1 VATLADGA
9 WCSTP
14 SGSVQLLPAEFRI
27 WLRRML
33 QLEEQSFASAVEAWA
48 ELEQVLH
55 SGDNMGSFAAFEAF
69 MAEYTREAARDAEQA
84 APAGAARPASAAVDV
99 KQAAEAPAASAA
111 KTPSVV
117 TMTPPVA
124 SAPEPSTTPSPA
136 AAPEG
141 RVTAGDPAASSDV
154 MDKPAPAKSRVRR
167 QWVAAA
173 AIVTAV
179 VTAGVI
185 SFKRYGD
192 VMPAAVAEATGT
204 LVVDSNP
211 NGVRVLIDGQ
221 TRGVT
226 PLTVQLSPGAHEVIL
241 AGEGDPRTIN
251 VNMTAGA
258 TISHSIDLPKM
269 STLTGSLSV
278 RSEPAGARVSID
290 DAPVGTTPMT
300 IDGLVPGSHAITLTN
315 DATSIRQSVTI
326 NAGAVAS
333 LVVPMAAA
341 PPAGVPVSGWISVA
355 SPAEVQIYEDGRLL
369 GTSRTDRIM
378 VSAGA
383 HSFEVVN
390 EALGFR
396 STHSVNVTAGKI
408 AVVRPEWPKG
418 TMAINANPWAEVWV
432 DGERVG
438 ETPIGSISVP
448 LGTHEVVFRH
458 PQLGERIVRTTV
470 TATAPARVSIDFKK

>member
-1 VATLADGA
+1 
-9 WCSTP
+9 
-14 SGSVQLLPAEFRI
+14 
-27 WLRRML
+27 
-33 QLEEQSFASAVEAWA
+33 
-48 ELEQVLH
+48 VLH
-55 SGDNMGSFAAFEAF
+55 TGDNMGSFAAFEAF
-69 MAEYTREAARDAEQA
+69 MADHARETPRDAEAVPPDPEAKPAPAPVAAAVPPEPVA
-84 APAGAARPASAAVDV
+84 APV
-99 KQAAEAPAASAA
+99 A
-111 KTPSVV
+111 KTPAVKAPQAV
-117 TMTPPVA
+117 APTPVP
-124 SAPEPSTTPSPA
+124 TPA
-136 AAPEG
+136 AAPTPTPVSHTAVAVAEPAIPSKPMVKPDRAEF
-141 RVTAGDPAASSDV
+141 RVQ
-154 MDKPAPAKSRVRR
+154 R

-173 AIVTAV
+173 AIVIALV
-179 VTAGVI
+179 SAGVI
-185 SFKRYGD
+185 SVRRYGD

-258 TISHSIDLPKM
+258 TVSHSIDLPKM
-269 STLTGSLSV
+269 SALTGQLSV

-290 DAPVGTTPMT
+290 DVPMGTTPMT
-300 IDGLVPGSHAITLTN
+300 IDGLVPGSHTITLTN
-315 DATSIRQSVTI
+315 DAASIKQTVTI
-326 NAGAVAS
+326 NAGAMAS
-333 LVVPMAAA
+333 LVVPMTA
-341 PPAGVPVSGWISVA
+341 PPSGVPVSGWISVA

-369 GTSRTDRIM
+369 GTSRADRIM
-378 VSAGA
+378 VSAGT
-383 HSFEVVN
+383 HTFEVVN

-396 STHSVNVTAGKI
+396 LTYSVNVPAGKV
-408 AVVRPEWPKG
+408 AVVPLEWPKG

-470 TATAPARVSIDFKK
+470 TATAPARVSMDFKK